1 MNDQVMNLMNRRS
14 ALPCTAVVVLL
25 FLGVAFQTLA
35 QSARDQLVGTWML
48 VSIYIEGP
56 DGSRFDPFR
65 PNPTG
70 VLTMDG
76 NGHISVQFIGSD
88 LPKYASNDRLDGTPE
103 EDKAVVQRIL
113 CYFGTYSVSD
123 TDHSLNIHIQSSSF
137 PNWKESDQ
145 KRFLSLKDDEMNWI
159 NPTASSGPGFT
170 GHTVWK
176 RAK

>member
-1 MNDQVMNLMNRRS
+1 MTLINQRS
-14 ALPCTAVVVLL
+14 ALPCAAMVVFL

-35 QSARDQLVGTWML
+35 QSARDQPVGTWML
-48 VSIYIEGP
+48 VSIYIESP
-56 DGSRFDPFR
+56 DGSRFDPFGA
-65 PNPTG
+65 NPTG
-70 VLTMDG
+70 VLIMDG

-123 TDHSLNIHIQSSSF
+123 ADHSLNIHIESSSF
-137 PNWKESDQ
+137 PNWKGADQ
-145 KRFLSLKDDEMNWI
+145 KRFLSLKDDEMKWI
-159 NPTASSGPGFT
+159 TPTASSGPGFT

-176 RAK
+176 LAK